1 MEIKQVDIH
10 KFDKDIL
17 ELMVDTGLPQD
28 NAYNWGLAH
37 ASLVLQGVSPAA
49 IVKQRVRIG
58 S

>member
-17 ELMVDTGLPQD
+17 ELMVDTGQPEA

-37 ASLVLQGVSPAA
+37 ASLLLQGVSPVA